1 MARGPFR
8 LQQVLDHKRREE
20 EAKTLELASL
30 AAEQRRLEDD
40 LHRLRE
46 QEEQQLASLSA
57 VGQTGAIDAS
67 RVDRAL
73 SYLDAIE
80 ASISKQLAH
89 VAALESRVSASREA
103 LVGIL
108 KEKQL
113 LERLREQHAG
123 EAREA
128 QQRRETDQSDEMASQ
143 RHIRR
148 TREGA

>member
-1 MARGPFR
+1 MAAQGQFR

-30 AAEQRRLEDD
+30 TAEQRRLEDD
-40 LHRLRE
+40 LRRLRE
-46 QEEQQLASLSA
+46 QEEQHLAALSA
-57 VGQTGAIDAS
+57 VSQTGAIDPS

-73 SYLDAIE
+73 TYLDAIE
-80 ASISKQLAH
+80 ASIGEQLSH
-89 VAALESRVSASREA
+89 VAALESRVAASREA

-128 QQRRETDQSDEMASQ
+128 QQRRDTDQSDEMASQ
-143 RHIRR
+143 RYF
-148 TREGA
+148 